1 MLGCKWRQFQIR
13 IEQSS
18 AKVWGDT
25 PAESLCERSE
35 VTIRDLAP
43 PASPAPPARLPLS
56 LAAIALSLGITG
68 CFSQVFG
75 EPTPKASDRSDY
87 VSATTPT
94 PPPSLPP
101 STIPPNVLSESWAAY
116 QQRFIQGDGRV
127 IDREA
132 EDRSISEGQAYALLR
147 AVLTDDAATF
157 AKTLEWSENNLVRK
171 TLGLGR
177 DRLWAWKWGKKPDN
191 QWGILDANFASDADI
206 DAAVALILAAR
217 RWNQPE
223 YLTLGKTKLQDLW
236 EFSTIVP
243 KGSNQRYLLPGPKE
257 AFAAQPTTVYLNPSY
272 LAPYAFRLF
281 AQVDPDRDWLSLV
294 DSSYEVLEE
303 SAKLSA
309 KGLPSDWVALD
320 VGSGNFTP
328 VSNRSLSNLKT
339 QYGFDAYRVWW
350 RVALDAGWFGSN
362 RAIDFLQNH
371 LQYPIELWQSQQKI
385 LAEIDLQGNPLVDYE
400 ATSQYAMLYSGLV
413 FVNPTVAQEI
423 WARKIQSQ
431 YRQGFWDNDTAYY
444 TQNLVWFGIFP
455 ATGIEP
461 HLLKPQ

>member
-1 MLGCKWRQFQIR
+1 M
-13 IEQSS
+13 
-18 AKVWGDT
+18 
-25 PAESLCERSE
+25 
-35 VTIRDLAP
+35 
-43 PASPAPPARLPLS
+43 
-56 LAAIALSLGITG
+56 
-68 CFSQVFG
+68 
-75 EPTPKASDRSDY
+75 
-87 VSATTPT
+87 
-94 PPPSLPP
+94 
-101 STIPPNVLSESWAAY
+101 
-116 QQRFIQGDGRV
+116 

-132 EDRSISEGQAYALLR
+132 EDRSISEGQAYAMLR

-191 QWGILDANFASDADI
+191 QWGVLDANFASDADI

-223 YLTLGKTKLQDLW
+223 YLTLAKTKLHDLW

-243 KGSNQRYLLPGPKE
+243 KRGHQRYLLPGPKE

-371 LQYPIELWQSQQKI
+371 LQYPIELWQSQQTI
-385 LAEIDLQGNPLVDYE
+385 PAEIDLQGNALVDYE

-423 WARKIQSQ
+423 WERKLQPQ

-455 ATGIEP
+455 ATGIES
-461 HLLKPQ
+461 HLLKIDK

>member
-1 MLGCKWRQFQIR
+1 MMLGHKWRQSRIR
-13 IEQSS
+13 FGRNWG
-18 AKVWGDT
+18 KVWEIET
-25 PAESLCERSE
+25 SSLFHFLS
-35 VTIRDLAP
+35 
-43 PASPAPPARLPLS
+43 SS
-56 LAAIALSLGITG
+56 LAAIALSLGLTG
-68 CFSQVFG
+68 CWSEVFG

-87 VSATTPT
+87 VRATTPI

-101 STIPPNVLSESWAAY
+101 STIPSNVLSESWAAY

-147 AVLTDDAATF
+147 AVLVDDAATF

-171 TLGLGR
+171 SQGLGR

-191 QWGILDANFASDADI
+191 QWGILDGNFASDADI

-223 YLTLGKTKLQDLW
+223 YLTLAKTKLQDLW

-243 KGSNQRYLLPGPKE
+243 KGSDRRYLLPGPKE
-257 AFAAQPTTVYLNPSY
+257 AFASQPSIVDLNPSY

-294 DSSYEVLEE
+294 DSSYEVLAE

-309 KGLPSDWVALD
+309 VGLPSDWVSLD
-320 VGSGNFTP
+320 VGSGKFSP
-328 VSNRSLSNLKT
+328 IRRRASHLKT

-350 RVALDAGWFGSN
+350 RVSLDVAWFGSN
-362 RAIDFLQNH
+362 QAIDFLQNH
-371 LQYPIELWQSQQKI
+371 LQYPSELWQSQQKI
-385 LAEIDLQGNPLVDYE
+385 PAEIDLQGKALVEYE
-400 ATSQYAMLYSGLV
+400 ATSQYAMLYSAML
-413 FVNPTVAQEI
+413 FTNPNTAQEI
-423 WARKIQSQ
+423 WERKLKPQ

-444 TQNLVWFGIFP
+444 TQNLVWLGLFP
-455 ATGIEP
+455 PNSIDP
-461 HLLKPQ
+461 QLLKPQ